1 MFYELFHVHY
11 VLHTF
16 RQYRHHMAK
25 EEISLGINC
34 MFSYL
39 FLPKGKKHLHKE
51 FMFFTSFF
59 LYDVGKK
66 PQRNVPRFFCQKH
79 TEQRQRSPGFLS
91 YTQENNHT
99 SPCIFFLKEI
109 KVQWTGRATFQLKER
124 KYCGFFYRTWL
135 CFLNESKLNQVRLI

>member
-1 MFYELFHVHY
+1 MFYELFHVCY

-51 FMFFTSFF
+51 FMFFTPFL

-66 PQRNVPRFFCQKH
+66 PQRNVPGFFSQKH
-79 TEQRQRSPGFLS
+79 TEQRQRLPGFLS
-91 YTQENNHT
+91 
-99 SPCIFFLKEI
+99 
-109 KVQWTGRATFQLKER
+109 
-124 KYCGFFYRTWL
+124 
-135 CFLNESKLNQVRLI
+135 